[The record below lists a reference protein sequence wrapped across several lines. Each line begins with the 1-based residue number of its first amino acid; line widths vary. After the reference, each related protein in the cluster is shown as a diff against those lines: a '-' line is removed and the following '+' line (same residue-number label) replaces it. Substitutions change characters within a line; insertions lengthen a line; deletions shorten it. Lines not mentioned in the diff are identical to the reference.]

1 MTAMNPNI
9 APLALVAVT
18 SAVLIVTLDSL
29 DTRADMSLKG
39 YYRRQPPPA
48 IREIAHDADGTTMV
62 VVPASVFKMGT
73 DEFHDD
79 LPERPFDG
87 KAKAV
92 RPRHV
97 LLVRAEHSWR
107 HADEQPVRLV
117 RLDGYAIDRYE
128 VTNAQYRKFLAAIES
143 SGGSSHEDCHR
154 DEGEHK
160 DHTPRY
166 WREYNPLLK
175 KSAQYASTTPFHAE
189 TFTQD
194 DKPVVAVD
202 WYDAYGYCAWAG
214 KRLPTEAEWE
224 LASRGHDGRRW
235 PWGSEWN
242 WKHANTGG
250 EKKGLDISAK
260 GYEKDGYIYA
270 APVGTYEIGRS
281 PFGANEMAGNVEEW
295 VADWYQADYYAV
307 APVANPP
314 GPPTGKHRVVRG
326 GDSRSYTSTV
336 RCAARSHEEPDYR
349 NFTLGFRC
357 AKDY

>member
-1 MTAMNPNI
+1 MSTRI
-9 APLALVAVT
+9 VPLVVVVVLSVA
-18 SAVLIVTLDSL
+18 AIVTLHSL
-29 DTRADMSLKG
+29 DTGASMTLDA
-39 YYRRQPPPA
+39 YYRRQAPPQ
-48 IREIAHDADGTTMV
+48 IQEVEHEADGSAMV
-62 VVPASVFKMGT
+62 VVPGSVFKMGT
-73 DEFHDD
+73 DESHDD
-79 LPERPFDG
+79 LPEVPFDG
-87 KAKAV
+87 KTKAV

-97 LLVRAEHSWR
+97 LLVRAEPGWR
-107 HADEQPVRLV
+107 HADEVPARLV
-117 RLDGYAIDRYE
+117 RLDGFAIDRYE
-128 VTNAQYRKFLAAIES
+128 VTNAQYRMFLES
-143 SGGSSHEDCHR
+143 FGTGDDSRHDHCHP
-154 DEGEHK
+154 DEGDHK
-160 DHTPRY
+160 DHIPRY
-166 WREYNPLLK
+166 WQEYNPLLK
-175 KSAQYASTTPFHAE
+175 KSAEYASTTPFNAE

-202 WYDAYGYCAWAG
+202 WYDAYAYCAWAG

-224 LASRGHDGRRW
+224 LAARGYDGRRW
-235 PWGSEWN
+235 PWGSDWN

-250 EKKGLDISAK
+250 EKKGLDVSAK

-270 APVGTYEIGRS
+270 APVGTYEVGRS
-281 PFGANEMAGNVEEW
+281 PFGAYEMAGNVEEW